1 MSENVALQ
9 KIAPLIHEIRGERI
23 ILDADLARIY
33 GVTTKRLNEQ
43 VKRNADRFPNDFAF
57 QLSKQETANL
67 MSQNATSSSAS
78 LTNRSQFA
86 TGPNVSARSR
96 SQFATLKRGQNIK
109 YLPHAFTEHGAIMA
123 ANVLSSKQAV
133 QMSVF
138 VVRAF
143 VKLREVFGTH
153 KELAEKLIEL
163 ERKLGTHDKAIV
175 SIIAAIRGLTEP
187 TKQKAR
193 AIGFRARRETQ
204 TDSEPKQSVRRA
216 RKK

>member
-1 MSENVALQ
+1 MSENLALQ

-43 VKRNADRFPNDFAF
+43 VRRNADRFPDDFAF
-57 QLSKQETANL
+57 QLSKEEAANL
-67 MSQNATSSSAS
+67 MSQNATSSPAS
-78 LTNRSQFA
+78 LTNRSQVA
-86 TGPNVSARSR
+86 TGLNVSARSR

-123 ANVLSSKQAV
+123 ANVLNSKQAV
-133 QMSVF
+133 RMSVF

-143 VKLREVFGTH
+143 VKLREVVGTH
-153 KELAEKLIEL
+153 KELAEKLTEL

-175 SIIAAIRGLTEP
+175 SIIAALRGLTEP
-187 TKQKAR
+187 TKRKAR
-193 AIGFRARRETQ
+193 AIGFRARRESL
-204 TDSEPKQSVRRA
+204 TDTEPKQSVRRA